1 MESNT
6 VIFKDKQGKEQVV
19 YVSDFCKITLS
30 IQDGKVVNTQ
40 YNQSVKMQD
49 INVSK
54 TYNKR

>member
-6 VIFKDKQGKEQVV
+6 VIFKDKHGKEQVV
-19 YVSDFCKITLS
+19 YVSDFCKITIS

-49 INVSK
+49 V
-54 TYNKR
+54 KRM